1 MDGRPSELSLTYAE
15 LGNRLG
21 ITPDGARLRAKRM
34 ERQGRWQV
42 GPGNDGRSRVWL
54 PADDLPEHPP
64 ERTPDRPD
72 GGPNIAELT
81 AEIAELRAHVADVA
95 EASAA
100 ARLDAAVARG
110 ERDVAVATA
119 SAKVDAAE
127 RVIAEL
133 RAMLADARRPFW
145 RRWLGS

>member
-1 MDGRPSELSLTYAE
+1 MSDVSLTYAE
-15 LGNRLG
+15 LGERLG

-34 ERQGRWQV
+34 ERQGRWRV

-64 ERTPDRPD
+64 ERTPDQAEGRSSV
-72 GGPNIAELT
+72 AELA
-81 AEIAELRAHVADVA
+81 AEIAELRAHVADLT
-95 EASAA
+95 EADTT
-100 ARLDAAVARG
+100 ARLEEVARG
-110 ERDVAVATA
+110 ERDAAVAAA

-145 RRWLGS
+145 RRWVGA